1 MGRTNLTNT
10 GEFQRQSF
18 AQDGF
23 RVVDSTFTQPAGE
36 TYVALYCL
44 SNAEGLTTTSPNGD
58 ALSGVSFQ
66 TGMVVYGDFTTVT
79 VTSGTVIAY
88 IQ

>member
-23 RVVDSTFTQPAGE
+23 RVIDNTFSQPTGE
-36 TYVALYCL
+36 SYVALYCL
-44 SNAEGLTTTSPNGD
+44 SNATNVTTTTPNGD
-58 ALSGVSFQ
+58 ALGGVDLQ
-66 TGMVVYGDFTTVT
+66 QGMVVYGDFTTVT
-79 VTSGTVIAY
+79 VGTGTVIAY